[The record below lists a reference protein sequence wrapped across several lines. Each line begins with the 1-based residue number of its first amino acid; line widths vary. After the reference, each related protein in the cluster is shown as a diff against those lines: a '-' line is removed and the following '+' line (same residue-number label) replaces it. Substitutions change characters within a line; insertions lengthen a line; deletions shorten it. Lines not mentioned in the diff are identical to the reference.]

1 MKQSLAL
8 QTALFEHLRAD
19 PALVAALGGARVYDA
34 PPHAQS
40 GEASPPYI
48 TLGDETVTAWDTKT
62 EEGTAHEV
70 TLTIW
75 SAERGFSQV
84 KRIQAALA
92 DALETAPALTNARI
106 ADLRFVSAATR
117 RERRTR
123 LRRADCVYRALVEWG
138 EAA

>member
-19 PALVAALGGARVYDA
+19 PTLSETLGGPRIYDA

-40 GEASPPYI
+40 GEGPPPYI

-62 EEGTAHEV
+62 EDGTAHE
-70 TLTIW
+70 LTFTVW

-84 KRIQAALA
+84 KAIQAALA
-92 DALETAPALTNARI
+92 DALATAPGLENARI
-106 ADLRFVSAATR
+106 SDLRFVSSATR

-123 LRRADCVYRALVEWG
+123 LRRADCVYRALVEWD
-138 EAA
+138 AAA

>member
-1 MKQSLAL
+1 MKHALAL
-8 QTALFEHLRAD
+8 QTALFAHLRAD
-19 PALVAALGGARVYDA
+19 PALTAALGGPRIYDA

-40 GEASPPYI
+40 GDASPPYI
-48 TLGDETVTAWDTKT
+48 TLGDESVTAWETKT
-62 EEGTAHEV
+62 EEGAAHEL
-70 TLTIW
+70 TFTIW

-84 KRIQAALA
+84 KTIQAALA
-92 DALETAPALTNARI
+92 DALATAPALVEATI
-106 ADLRFVSAATR
+106 ADLRFVSSATR

>member
-1 MKQSLAL
+1 MKHSLTL

-19 PALVAALGGARVYDA
+19 EALATALGGPRIYDA

-40 GEASPPYI
+40 GEGPPPYI
-48 TLGDETVTAWDTKT
+48 TLGDESVEAWDTKT
-62 EEGTAHEV
+62 EEGAAHDV
-70 TLTIW
+70 TFAIW

-84 KRIQAALA
+84 KTIQSALA
-92 DALETAPALTNARI
+92 DALRTAPALPEARI
-106 ADLRFVSAATR
+106 ADLRFVSSATS

-123 LRRADCVYRALVEWG
+123 LRRADCVYRALVEWD

>member
-1 MKQSLAL
+1 MKHSLAL

-19 PALVAALGGARVYDA
+19 AALTETLGGPRIYDA

-40 GEASPPYI
+40 GDGPPPYI
-48 TLGDETVTAWDTKT
+48 TLGDESVTAWDTNT
-62 EEGTAHEV
+62 EEGTAHE
-70 TLTIW
+70 LTFTVW

-84 KRIQAALA
+84 KAIQAALA
-92 DALETAPALTNARI
+92 DALATTPGLVDARVV
-106 ADLRFVSAATR
+106 DLRFVSSATR

>member
-1 MKQSLAL
+1 MKHSLAL

-19 PALVAALGGARVYDA
+19 PTLAATLGGPRIYDA

-40 GEASPPYI
+40 GEGPPPYV
-48 TLGDETVTAWDTKT
+48 TLGDENVTAWDTKT
-62 EEGTAHEV
+62 EEGTAHD
-70 TLTIW
+70 LTFTVW

-84 KRIQAALA
+84 KTIQSALA
-92 DALETAPALTNARI
+92 DALATIPEMPEARI
-106 ADLRFVSAATR
+106 ADLRFVSSATR

-138 EAA
+138 AAA

>member
-1 MKQSLAL
+1 MKHSLAL

-19 PALVAALGGARVYDA
+19 PSLAAVLGGPRIFDA

-40 GEASPPYI
+40 GDGSPPYI
-48 TLGDETVTAWDTKT
+48 TLGDESVTAWDTKT
-62 EEGTAHEV
+62 EEGTAHE
-70 TLTIW
+70 LTFTVW
-75 SAERGFSQV
+75 SAERGFAQV
-84 KRIQAALA
+84 KAIQAALA
-92 DALETAPALTNARI
+92 DALSTAPGLADARV
-106 ADLRFVSAATR
+106 ADLRFVSSATR

>member
-1 MKQSLAL
+1 MKHSLAL

-19 PALVAALGGARVYDA
+19 PVLTETLGGPRIYDA
-34 PPHAQS
+34 SPHAQS
-40 GEASPPYI
+40 GEGPPPYI
-48 TLGDETVTAWDTKT
+48 TLRDESVTAWDTKT
-62 EEGTAHEV
+62 EEGTAHE
-70 TLTIW
+70 LTFTVW

-84 KRIQAALA
+84 KSIQAALA
-92 DALETAPALTNARI
+92 DALATVPELADARVI
-106 ADLRFVSAATR
+106 DLRFVSSATR